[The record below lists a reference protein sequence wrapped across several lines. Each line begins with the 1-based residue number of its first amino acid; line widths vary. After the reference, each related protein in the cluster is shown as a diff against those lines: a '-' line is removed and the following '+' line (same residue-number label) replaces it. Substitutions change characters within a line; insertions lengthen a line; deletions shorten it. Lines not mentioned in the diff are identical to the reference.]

1 MKKIKEKIYESYF
14 SSHYSSLD
22 KKQNEVD
29 YLKKSKHGQQFIEFL
44 PSNCDIKIIDL
55 GCGTGSL
62 VSGLKN
68 SGYKNVFGIDVS
80 HENIE
85 QGKLADLDI
94 DYGEIIDFL
103 DQAIHNNRNYDVIF
117 LMDVLEHLDD
127 NELYDVVD
135 KVRKVL
141 SSDGIFIIKTINAE
155 SLISGMGRYMDIT
168 HERSFTSHSMKELM
182 SAFGY
187 EELEILNSKI
197 NKPKNVREF
206 IRSLVRKS
214 WYYLIYRVIESR
226 DYPEC
231 IDVDIVIRVKR
242 GQK

>member
-1 MKKIKEKIYESYF
+1 MKKIKKKIYESYF

-22 KKQNEVD
+22 KKQNEVH
-29 YLKKSKHGQQFIEFL
+29 YLKKSKHGKQFLEFL
-44 PSNCDIKIIDL
+44 PTNLDVQIIDL

-94 DYGEIIDFL
+94 DYGEIIVFL
-103 DQAIHNNRNYDVIF
+103 DQAIENNKNYDVIF

-127 NELYDVVD
+127 EELYDVID
-135 KVRKVL
+135 KVKQVM
-141 SSDGIFIIKTINAE
+141 SSNGIFIIKTINAE

-168 HERSFTSHSMKELM
+168 HERSFTSHSIKELM

-187 EELEILNSKI
+187 KGLEILNSKI
-197 NKPKNVREF
+197 NKPKNIKEF
-206 IRSLVRKS
+206 IRSLIRKS

-231 IDVDIVIRVKR
+231 IDVDIVIKVNR
-242 GQK
+242 GQQ

>member
-14 SSHYSSLD
+14 SSHYASLD
-22 KKQNEVD
+22 KKQNKID
-29 YLKKSKHGQQFIEFL
+29 YLKKSKHGKQFIEFL
-44 PSNCDIKIIDL
+44 PSNRDIKIIDL

-68 SGYKNVFGIDVS
+68 CGYKHVSGIDVS

-94 DYGEIIDFL
+94 EHGEIIDFL
-103 DQAIHNNRNYDVIF
+103 DQAIENNKNYDVIF

-127 NELYDVVD
+127 NELFDVVD
-135 KVRKVL
+135 KVKKVL
-141 SSDGIFIIKTINAE
+141 SGDGIFIIKTINAE

-187 EELEILNSKI
+187 QELEILNAKI
-197 NKPKNVREF
+197 NKPRNIREF
-206 IRSLVRKS
+206 IRSLIRKS

-231 IDVDIVIRVKR
+231 IDVDIVIKVKR
-242 GQK
+242 G

>member
-14 SSHYSSLD
+14 SSHYASLD
-22 KKQNEVD
+22 KKQNEID
-29 YLKKSKHGQQFIEFL
+29 YLKKSKHGKQFIEFL
-44 PSNCDIKIIDL
+44 PSNYDIKIIDL

-68 SGYKNVFGIDVS
+68 SGYKNVSGIDVS

-85 QGKLADLDI
+85 HGKLADLDI
-94 DYGEIIDFL
+94 EHEEIIDFL
-103 DQAIHNNRNYDVIF
+103 DQAIENNKNYDVIF

-127 NELYDVVD
+127 SELFDVVH
-135 KVRKVL
+135 KVKKVL
-141 SSDGIFIIKTINAE
+141 STNGIFIIKTINAE

-187 EELEILNSKI
+187 QELEILNSKI
-197 NKPKNVREF
+197 NKPRNIREF
-206 IRSLVRKS
+206 IRSLIRKS
-214 WYYLIYRVIESR
+214 WYYFIYRVIESR

-231 IDVDIVIRVKR
+231 IDVDIVIKVKR
-242 GQK
+242 GKK

>member
-1 MKKIKEKIYESYF
+1 MKKIKKKIYESYF

-22 KKQNEVD
+22 KKQNEIE
-29 YLKKSKHGQQFIEFL
+29 YIKKSEHGKQFIEFL
-44 PSNCDIKIIDL
+44 PSNSDLKIIDL

-68 SGYKNVFGIDVS
+68 SGYKNVYGIDVS
-80 HENIE
+80 LENIE

-94 DYGEIIDFL
+94 NQAEIIDFL
-103 DQAIHNNRNYDVIF
+103 DQSIENNKHYDVVF

-127 NELYDVVD
+127 DELYDVVD
-135 KVRKVL
+135 KVRQVL
-141 SSDGIFIIKTINAE
+141 SSNGIFIIKTINAE
-155 SLISGMGRYMDIT
+155 SIISGMGRYMDIT

-187 EELEILNSKI
+187 KELEILNSKI
-197 NKPKNVREF
+197 NKPKNIREF
-206 IRSLVRKS
+206 LRSLIRKS

-231 IDVDIVIRVKR
+231 IDVDIVIKVKK
-242 GQK
+242 G

>member
-22 KKQNEVD
+22 KKQNEID
-29 YLKKSKHGQQFIEFL
+29 YLKKSKHGKQFIQFL
-44 PSNCDIKIIDL
+44 PSNLDIKIIDL

-68 SGYKNVFGIDVS
+68 SGYKNVSGIDVS

-85 QGKLADLDI
+85 HGKLAGLDI
-94 DYGEIIDFL
+94 RHGEIINFL
-103 DQAIHNNRNYDVIF
+103 DQEIENNKNYDVVF

-127 NELYDVVD
+127 NELFDVVH
-135 KVRKVL
+135 KVKQVL
-141 SSDGIFIIKTINAE
+141 SSNGIFIIKTINAE

-187 EELEILNSKI
+187 KELEILNSKI
-197 NKPKNVREF
+197 NKPKNIREF
-206 IRSLVRKS
+206 LRSLIRKS

-231 IDVDIVIRVKR
+231 IDVDIVIKVKR